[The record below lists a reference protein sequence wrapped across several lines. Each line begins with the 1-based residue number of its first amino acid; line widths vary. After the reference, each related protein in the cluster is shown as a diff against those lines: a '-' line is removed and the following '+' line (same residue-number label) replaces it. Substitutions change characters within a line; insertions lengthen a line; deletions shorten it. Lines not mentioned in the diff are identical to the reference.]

1 VRIIKQHRNQKKE
14 LNMTANLSALDASR
28 AALNRLPFLAGA
40 ALHFHLK
47 DELEKLRKQESW
59 QRSTGRSSRTLAKY
73 PDFHI
78 VLVLMKPGA
87 KMNEHH
93 VDGRVSL
100 QVIQGRVRVHLPDR
114 DIEIRAGD
122 LLALE
127 YGLLHHIEALEESA
141 FLISISW
148 PGGTKEQRHARYAIS

>member
-1 VRIIKQHRNQKKE
+1 
-14 LNMTANLSALDASR
+14 MTTNLSALDASR

-40 ALHFHLK
+40 ALHFNLK
-47 DELEKLRKQESW
+47 DELEKLRSQESW
-59 QRSTGRSSRTLAKY
+59 GRSTGRSSRTLAKY

-78 VLVLMKPGA
+78 VLVLMKPSS

-100 QVIQGRVRVHLPDR
+100 QLLQGRARIHLPDQNV
-114 DIEIRAGD
+114 EIRAGD

-127 YGLLHHIEALEESA
+127 YGILHHVEALEESA

-148 PGGTKEQRHARYAIS
+148 PGGTKEQRHARYAVS

>member
-1 VRIIKQHRNQKKE
+1 
-14 LNMTANLSALDASR
+14 MTANLSALDASR

-47 DELEKLRKQESW
+47 EELEKLRKQDSW

-78 VLVLMKPGA
+78 ILVLMKPGS

-100 QVIQGRVRVHLPDR
+100 QLLQGRARIVLPDQTV
-114 DIEIRAGD
+114 DIRAGD

-127 YGLLHHIEALEESA
+127 YGLLHQVEALEESA

-148 PGGTKEQRHARYAIS
+148 PGGTKEQRHARYAVS

>member
-1 VRIIKQHRNQKKE
+1 
-14 LNMTANLSALDASR
+14 MTTNLSALDASR

-47 DELEKLRKQESW
+47 EELEKLRKQDSW
-59 QRSTGRSSRTLAKY
+59 QRNTGRSSKTLAKY

-78 VLVLMKPGA
+78 ILVLMKPGS

-100 QVIQGRVRVHLPDR
+100 QLLQGRTRIVLPDHTV
-114 DIEIRAGD
+114 EIRAGD
-122 LLALE
+122 LLVLE
-127 YGLLHHIEALEESA
+127 YGLLHQLEALEESA

-148 PGGTKEQRHARYAIS
+148 PGGTKEQRHARYAVS

>member
-1 VRIIKQHRNQKKE
+1 MTT
-14 LNMTANLSALDASR
+14 NMSALDASR
-28 AALNRLPFLAGA
+28 AALNRLPFLADA

-47 DELEKLRKQESW
+47 EELEQLRKQESW
-59 QRSTGRSSRTLAKY
+59 QRSTGRSSTTIAKY

-78 VLVLMKPGA
+78 VLILMKPGS
-87 KMNEHH
+87 KMNKHH

-100 QVIQGRVRVHLPDR
+100 QLLQGRARIVLPDQTV
-114 DIEIRAGD
+114 EFRAGD

-127 YGLLHHIEALEESA
+127 YGLPHHVEALEESA

-148 PGGTKEQRHARYAIS
+148 PGGTKEQRHARYAVS

>member
-1 VRIIKQHRNQKKE
+1 
-14 LNMTANLSALDASR
+14 MTTNLSALDASR

-47 DELEKLRKQESW
+47 EELEKLRKQDSW
-59 QRSTGRSSRTLAKY
+59 QRNTGRSSKTLAKY

-78 VLVLMKPGA
+78 ILVLMKPGS
-87 KMNEHH
+87 KVNEHH

-100 QVIQGRVRVHLPDR
+100 QLLEGRARIVLPDQ
-114 DIEIRAGD
+114 IAEIRAGD

-127 YGLLHHIEALEESA
+127 YGLLHQLEALEESA

-148 PGGTKEQRHARYAIS
+148 PGGTKEQRHARYAVS

>member
-1 VRIIKQHRNQKKE
+1 
-14 LNMTANLSALDASR
+14 MTANLSALDASR

-47 DELEKLRKQESW
+47 DELEKLRKQDSW
-59 QRSTGRSSRTLAKY
+59 QRRTGRSSRTLAKY

-78 VLVLMKPGA
+78 ILVLMKPGS

-100 QVIQGRVRVHLPDR
+100 QLLQERTRIVLPDQTV
-114 DIEIRAGD
+114 DIRAGD

-127 YGLLHHIEALEESA
+127 YGLLHQVEALEESA
-141 FLISISW
+141 FLMSISW
-148 PGGTKEQRHARYAIS
+148 PGGTKEQRHARYAVS

>member
-1 VRIIKQHRNQKKE
+1 
-14 LNMTANLSALDASR
+14 MTANLSALDASR

-47 DELEKLRKQESW
+47 EELEKLRKQDSW
-59 QRSTGRSSRTLAKY
+59 QRSTGRSSRTLTKY

-78 VLVLMKPGA
+78 ILVLMKPGS

-100 QVIQGRVRVHLPDR
+100 QLLQGRARIVLPDQTV
-114 DIEIRAGD
+114 DIRAGD

-127 YGLLHHIEALEESA
+127 YGLLHQVEALEESA

-148 PGGTKEQRHARYAIS
+148 PGGTKEQRHARYAVS

>member
-1 VRIIKQHRNQKKE
+1 
-14 LNMTANLSALDASR
+14 MTPNLSLSALDASR

-40 ALHFHLK
+40 ALQFHLK

-78 VLVLMKPGA
+78 VLVLMKPGS

-100 QVIQGRVRVHLPDR
+100 QLIQGKARVHLPDQNV
-114 DIEIRAGD
+114 EISAGD

-127 YGLLHHIEALEESA
+127 YGVLHHVEALEESA

-148 PGGTKEQRHARYAIS
+148 PGGTNEQRHARYAVF

>member
-1 VRIIKQHRNQKKE
+1 
-14 LNMTANLSALDASR
+14 MTTNLSALDASR
-28 AALNRLPFLAGA
+28 AALNRLPSLAGA

-47 DELEKLRKQESW
+47 EELEGLRKQESW
-59 QRSTGRSSRTLAKY
+59 RRSTGRSSTTLAKY
-73 PDFHI
+73 PDFHV
-78 VLVLMKPGA
+78 VLVLMKPGS

-100 QVIQGRVRVHLPDR
+100 QLLQGKARIVLPDQT
-114 DIEIRAGD
+114 IESRAGD

-127 YGLLHHIEALEESA
+127 YGLLHHVEALEESA

-148 PGGTKEQRHARYAIS
+148 PGGTKEQRHARYALS

>member
-1 VRIIKQHRNQKKE
+1 
-14 LNMTANLSALDASR
+14 MTTNLSALDASR

-40 ALHFHLK
+40 ALQFHLK
-47 DELEKLRKQESW
+47 DELEKLRNQESW

-78 VLVLMKPGA
+78 VLVLMKPGS

-100 QVIQGRVRVHLPDR
+100 QLLQGRARVRLPDQ
-114 DIEIRAGD
+114 DVEIRAGD

-127 YGLLHHIEALEESA
+127 YGLLHYVEALEESA
-141 FLISISW
+141 LLISISW
-148 PGGTKEQRHARYAIS
+148 PGGTKEQRHARYAVS

>member
-1 VRIIKQHRNQKKE
+1 
-14 LNMTANLSALDASR
+14 MPTNLSALDASR

-47 DELEKLRKQESW
+47 EELEKLRKQESW
-59 QRSTGRSSRTLAKY
+59 QRITGRSSKTLATY

-78 VLVLMKPGA
+78 VLVLMKPGS

-100 QVIQGRVRVHLPDR
+100 QIASGKSPDSSARSNRRDPCGRSVGAGIRTPPPRQGAKRKCVSDLH
-114 DIEIRAGD
+114 
-122 LLALE
+122 LLAWRNKRAAARA
-127 YGLLHHIEALEESA
+127 IRR
-141 FLISISW
+141 FI
-148 PGGTKEQRHARYAIS
+148 GTY